1 MYSDGI
7 VICLL
12 PVRTHE
18 FSPLGEKQFGK
29 IRDFPFFSGNSRK
42 KKPLIFWK
50 KSASSAT

>member
-12 PVRTHE
+12 PLGTHE

-29 IRDFPFFSGNSRK
+29 IRDFLS
-42 KKPLIFWK
+42 
-50 KSASSAT
+50 

>member
-12 PVRTHE
+12 PLGTHE

-29 IRDFPFFSGNSRK
+29 LKTLFFG
-42 KKPLIFWK
+42 
-50 KSASSAT
+50 KSATSAT